1 MQISST
7 SLPGVLI
14 VEPAVFGDDRGF
26 FFESWNQEKFAEAV
40 DPEVVFVQDNH
51 SRSTRGVL
59 RGLHYQNPNPQGK
72 LVRCSLGA
80 VWDVAVDIREGSAT
94 FGEWFG
100 LELTEDNKKQLW
112 VPPRFAHGFVTLSDR
127 ADIQYKTTDYYNP
140 DGDRCLR
147 FDDPALA
154 IAWPLEDVRLSQKD
168 KAAPFLSDV
177 AILG

>member
-14 VEPAVFGDDRGF
+14 VEPTVFGDDRGF

-168 KAAPFLSDV
+168 KAAPLLSDV